1 MRPRRDK
8 ERGATLVEAAIS
20 YGLLFLALF
29 AIVEFGLAFKDW
41 LSVGHAAREG
51 ARAGATFGQ
60 DPATDILVLRE
71 IEGTL
76 GLTGLP
82 VGTDVTIYRDNNP
95 NINASTTYTFGTS
108 PDCGTD
114 ASWSGTPNPL
124 PGCCNWDPCP
134 EPGRPTYV
142 EPTWAPSDRDVEAP
156 GTDRIGVE
164 IEYSH
169 EWVTALFLDTSDFT
183 TATDFQLEPEVFAP

>member
-1 MRPRRDK
+1 MRKHRDN

-20 YGLLFLALF
+20 YSLLFLTLF
-29 AIVEFGLAFKDW
+29 AVVEFGLAFKDW

-60 DPATDILVLRE
+60 APNTDILLLRE
-71 IEGTL
+71 VEDTL

-82 VGTDVTIYRDNNP
+82 VGTDVTVFRANNP
-95 NINASTTYTFGTS
+95 DINESTTYTFGTS

-114 ASWSGTPNPL
+114 PGWSGTPDPL

-142 EPTWAPSDRDVEAP
+142 EPNWAPSDRDVEAP
-156 GTDRIGVE
+156 GTDRIGVT
-164 IEYSH
+164 IEFQH
-169 EWVTALFLDTSDFT
+169 EWITGLFMDTTDFT
-183 TATDFQLEPEVFAP
+183 TTTDFQLEPELFSP